1 MHKGTLSWML
11 LGLFLLA
18 GVDPAAG
25 VEGARTERERARLH
39 NQIVLKKLDTV
50 LGPAMRA
57 NDIQL
62 WVVLTREYNVDP
74 AFAFVTPDGTYPGG
88 RNAYVFIDAGP
99 EASGRP
105 ERIVI
110 GSHQWKQGAPF
121 FDRVIA
127 ARGKAVGEELR
138 KLVEQYQPRRI
149 GVNMAQQTSAA
160 DGLTAS
166 MKDYLV
172 EALGPEYAKRLVSA
186 ERLVIDYLDTR
197 LPEEEALFRE
207 AAEVTRKIWEEAFS
221 SRIITPGK
229 TTVGDVLWYIRQR
242 CADHNVGIW
251 FRPDL
256 RVERRGMKFDPS
268 EVPPDEFVLERG
280 DVLHLDFGII
290 YLDFSTDYQKHAYI
304 LREGEQEVPAG
315 LQRALENTNRLQD
328 ILLSEMQPGRTGQE
342 TYFASMERAKAAE
355 LNAMIYSHSI
365 GNYGHFVGAA
375 IGSFTSGSSPGLRG
389 SLPLRPGSYTS
400 IELNTRTAV
409 PEWDGQDV
417 FVMMEDDAA
426 LTPQGMRFF
435 IPRQTRWYLVR

>member
-1 MHKGTLSWML
+1 MRKLTLWWSL
-11 LGLFLLA
+11 LGLLLLA
-18 GVDPAAG
+18 GASPAIG

-39 NQIVLKKLDTV
+39 DQIVLKKLDTV

-62 WVVLTREYNVDP
+62 WIVLTREYNVDP
-74 AFAFVTPDGTYPGG
+74 VFPFVTPDGTYPGG
-88 RNAYVFIDAGP
+88 RNAYVFIDAGG
-99 EASGRP
+99 ARP

-121 FDRVIA
+121 YDRVIA
-127 ARGKAVGEELR
+127 ARGKVVGEELR
-138 KLVEQYQPRRI
+138 KLVEHYQPRRI
-149 GVNMAQQTSAA
+149 GVNMAEQTSAA

-172 EALGPEYAKRLVSA
+172 EALGPDYAKRLVSS
-186 ERLVIDYLDTR
+186 ERLAIDYLDTR

-207 AAEVTRKIWEEAFS
+207 AAEVTRKIWEEAFT
-221 SRIITPGK
+221 SRVITPGK

-256 RVERRGMKFDPS
+256 RVQRRGMKFDPS

-304 LREGEQEVPAG
+304 LREGETDVPAG
-315 LQRALENTNRLQD
+315 LQRALENTNHLQD
-328 ILLSEMQPGRTGQE
+328 ILLSEMKPGRTGE
-342 TYFASMERAKAAE
+342 EVYTASMERAKAAE

-365 GNYGHFVGAA
+365 GHYGHFVGTA
-375 IGSFTSGSSPGLRG
+375 IGSFTTGPTRGLRG
-389 SLPLRPGSYTS
+389 QLPLRPGSYTS
-400 IELNTRTAV
+400 IELNSHTAV

-417 FVMMEDDAA
+417 FIMMEDDAA

>member
-1 MHKGTLSWML
+1 MSQRTLTWTL
-11 LGLFLLA
+11 LGLLLLA
-18 GVDPAAG
+18 GTDPVGA
-25 VEGARTERERARLH
+25 VEGTRTERERARLH
-39 NQIVLKKLDTV
+39 DQIVLKKLDTV

-62 WVVLTREYNVDP
+62 WIVLTREYNVDP
-74 AFAFVTPDGTYPGG
+74 VFPFVTPDGTYPGG
-88 RNAYVFIDAGP
+88 RNAYVFVEGGGA
-99 EASGRP
+99 RP

-121 FDRVIA
+121 YDRVIA
-127 ARGKAVGEELR
+127 ARGQAVGEELR
-138 KLVEQYQPRRI
+138 KLVEQHRPRRI
-149 GVNMAQQTSAA
+149 GVNMAAQTSAA

-166 MKDYLV
+166 MKDYLA
-172 EALGPEYAKRLVSA
+172 EALGPEYSKRLVSS

-207 AAEVTRKIWEEAFS
+207 AAEVTRRIWEEAFT
-221 SRIITPGK
+221 SRVITPGK
-229 TTVGDVLWYIRQR
+229 TTVGDVLWFIRQR

-251 FRPDL
+251 FRPDI
-256 RVERRGMKFDPS
+256 RVQRRGMKFDPS
-268 EVPPDEFVLERG
+268 EVPPDEFVFERG
-280 DVLHLDFGII
+280 DVLHLDFGIV

-304 LREGEQEVPAG
+304 LREGETDVPAG

-328 ILLSEMQPGRTGQE
+328 ILLAEMTPGRTGE
-342 TYFASMERAKAAE
+342 EVYTASMERAKAAG

-365 GNYGHFVGAA
+365 GNYGHFVGTA
-375 IGSFTSGSSPGLRG
+375 IGSFTTGATRGLRG
-389 SLPLRPGSYTS
+389 QLPLRPGSYTS

-417 FVMMEDDAA
+417 FIMMEDDAA